1 MQHALH
7 AGVELASIAAA
18 DRRTRDVIAQTPV
31 LGSTT
36 ISEHLGARVVLKA
49 EHLQRTG
56 SFKLRGAL
64 NKVSVLGNRC
74 KNGVIAASAGNHAQA
89 LAYAARSR
97 GVSCEVFM
105 PTDAPLSKVAACQAQ
120 GATVNLQ
127 GDTVDDCLSAAYERA
142 SELGA
147 VFVHPFDDVDVI
159 CGQGVVGL
167 ELLDAVGDLAKVVV
181 PVGGGGLASGVAVAC
196 KTKRPDITVVG
207 VQAQACGAYRPSLE
221 HGRAISVAGRQTIAD
236 GIAVKRPGEI
246 TLPLVS
252 RWLDD
257 IVYVNDDD
265 IAEAMVFLL
274 ERTKQVVEGAGAAAL
289 TALLSGATEP
299 SPNGSTA
306 VILSG
311 GNVDAALLA
320 SIIRRHETE
329 VGRRLRLFTRLS
341 DTAGSLASLLSL
353 LAGTGANLLSVEHIR
368 EGVDLHVRESAV
380 ELVLGVRGPDHAQE
394 AVEAVS
400 RAGFKVDVL
409 S

>member
-1 MQHALH
+1 MAEALQSP
-7 AGVELASIAAA
+7 VELASIVAG

-31 LGSTT
+31 FGSTT
-36 ISEHLGARVVLKA
+36 ISEYLGATVALKA
-49 EHLQRTG
+49 ENLQRTG

-64 NKVSVLGNRC
+64 NKVSLLGDRC

-97 GVSCEVFM
+97 GVACEVFM
-105 PTDAPLSKVAACQAQ
+105 PADAPLSKVAACQAQ
-120 GATVNLQ
+120 GAKVNLE
-127 GDTVDDCLSAAYERA
+127 GDTVDDCLTASQKRA
-142 SELGA
+142 NELDA
-147 VFVHPFDDVDVI
+147 VFVHPFDDPDVI

-167 ELLDAVGDLAKVVV
+167 ELLDTIPDLAKVVV

-196 KTKRPDITVVG
+196 KSTRPDIAVVG

-221 HGRAISVAGRQTIAD
+221 QGRAVSVSGRQTIAD
-236 GIAVKRPGEI
+236 GIAVKKPGEI

-274 ERTKQVVEGAGAAAL
+274 ERTKLVVEGAGAASL
-289 TALLSGATEP
+289 TALLNGATEP
-299 SPNGSTA
+299 SPKGSTA

-353 LAGTGANLLSVEHIR
+353 LAGSGANLLSVEHIR

-394 AVEAVS
+394 VVEAAS
-400 RAGFKVDVL
+400 RAGFGVDVL

>member
-1 MQHALH
+1 
-7 AGVELASIAAA
+7 
-18 DRRTRDVIAQTPV
+18 
-31 LGSTT
+31 
-36 ISEHLGARVVLKA
+36 
-49 EHLQRTG
+49 
-56 SFKLRGAL
+56 
-64 NKVSVLGNRC
+64 
-74 KNGVIAASAGNHAQA
+74 
-89 LAYAARSR
+89 
-97 GVSCEVFM
+97 
-105 PTDAPLSKVAACQAQ
+105 
-120 GATVNLQ
+120 
-127 GDTVDDCLSAAYERA
+127 
-142 SELGA
+142 
-147 VFVHPFDDVDVI
+147 
-159 CGQGVVGL
+159 
-167 ELLDAVGDLAKVVV
+167 
-181 PVGGGGLASGVAVAC
+181 
-196 KTKRPDITVVG
+196 
-207 VQAQACGAYRPSLE
+207 
-221 HGRAISVAGRQTIAD
+221 VAGRQTIAD